1 MKAKRKADIS
11 FMRQAGILTRRI
23 TAEEREQE
31 RKRVLW
37 SQQGLFWSQ
46 VRKAASDECWLWIG
60 SVVTRGYGGF
70 QVADAAIMAHR
81 YAYIVSFGQI
91 PKSKRVVQKCRTRL
105 CCNPAHLIALTAKE
119 HAHFLMEKR
128 TSVQNTFQSLTC
140 AK

>member
-1 MKAKRKADIS
+1 MNKTQRN
-11 FMRQAGILTRRI
+11 QIL
-23 TAEEREQE
+23 EQREKD

-46 VRKAASDECWLWIG
+46 VRKAAPDECWPWIG

-91 PKSKRVVQKCRTRL
+91 PKSKRVVHKCPTRL
-105 CCNPAHLIALTAKE
+105 CCNPAHLIALTAQE

-128 TSVQNTFQSLTC
+128 TSVQKTFQSLTC
-140 AK
+140 ASFKAAGSRR